1 MREGPRTS
9 PEDPTLQE
17 HSWQRDRF
25 VAEAEA
31 RLDMLPRSVE
41 RYTLFEEIA
50 LGGMGAVHLG
60 LLEGAAGFRRP
71 VAIKRPHL
79 LYGRRA
85 ANDQLQQEAW
95 LGSRVRHPN
104 VVPVLDLIETGG
116 NLFLVM
122 EFVLGETLA
131 GLAQKRDMPIGV
143 AVAILCEVLAGLH
156 AVHTAAGEDGRAL
169 GIVHRDVSPQN
180 IIVGADGFTRI
191 LDFGVAKCLAPD
203 GTGRETTKAGLV
215 KGKPGYMAPEQLIS
229 GTVDVRTDIFS
240 AGVVL
245 WEALARR
252 RLFRGHEPAQILSK
266 LAAVGV
272 PPPSAFNSSVTPSL
286 DAVVAR
292 AVHSNPTSRFQ
303 SADEFAEQLLAAVP
317 SAAVGRVRGYVE
329 ATAPLRLARQRSLL
343 RRLELSPPSQPEPRR
358 SLRSRSRLQGGKL
371 LGATSLG
378 LLLLAGA
385 AYAFTRCAR
394 RSAEWSASP
403 ITAEGFVQKTI
414 PNASAV
420 PSTHVPASTR
430 EDAAGSRNSLGGIAN
445 RGAAQTPSRPD
456 NTKQPAMLKAPAPR
470 HPIAAPPTCDP
481 PYWVDSDGIKRVKS
495 WCS

>member
-1 MREGPRTS
+1 MREGRRP
-9 PEDPTLQE
+9 PEDATLKE
-17 HSWQRDRF
+17 HTSQRDQF

-31 RLDMLPRSVE
+31 RLEMLPRSVE

-104 VVPVLDLIETGG
+104 VVPVLDLVETGG

-131 GLAQKRDMPIGV
+131 GLAHKRDMPIGV
-143 AVAILCEVLAGLH
+143 AVTILREVLAGLH
-156 AVHTAAGEDGRAL
+156 AVHTAAGENGGAL

-180 IIVGADGFTRI
+180 IIVGVDGFARI

-203 GTGRETTKAGLV
+203 GTARDTTKAGLV

-229 GTVDVRTDIFS
+229 GTVDARTDIFS
-240 AGVVL
+240 AGIVL

-252 RLFRGHEPAQILSK
+252 RLFKGLEPAQALSR
-266 LAAVGV
+266 LATVGV
-272 PPPSAFNSSVTPSL
+272 PPPSAFNPSVTPSL

-292 AVHSNPTSRFQ
+292 AVHPNPTSRFQ
-303 SADEFAEQLLAAVP
+303 SAEEFAEQLQAAAP
-317 SAAVGRVRGYVE
+317 TAATGGVRWYVE

-343 RRLELSPPSQPEPRR
+343 RRLELSPPTRPQSRR
-358 SLRSRSRLQGGKL
+358 LLPKKRYLQGGKL
-371 LGATSLG
+371 AGAAGVG

-385 AYAFTRCAR
+385 VTGFTRCAR
-394 RSAEWSASP
+394 TAAERFPSPAPAKAFASK
-403 ITAEGFVQKTI
+403 TAPDAPEVH
-414 PNASAV
+414 
-420 PSTHVPASTR
+420 STHVPPSTP
-430 EDAAGSRNSLGGIAN
+430 ENAGTAHNALGALVN
-445 RGAAQTPSRPD
+445 RGTARTPSRPGKARRPV
-456 NTKQPAMLKAPAPR
+456 TIEAPGPQPQA
-470 HPIAAPPTCDP
+470 AAPPTCNP
-481 PYWVDSDGIKRVKS
+481 PYWIDSEGIKRVKS